1 MPIYEFKC
9 VKCEHFFEL
18 LVICEEEQNE
28 MVCPECHSE
37 DFERVKSTT
46 NYAMTGNTPG
56 ASKGPSAQTRNCSGG
71 SCTTYDI
78 PGPK

>member
-18 LVICEEEQNE
+18 LVISDDDKNE
-28 MVCPECHSE
+28 MVCPKCNSE
-37 DFERVKSTT
+37 DFERVMSTT
-46 NYAMTGNTPG
+46 NYAMTGNSPG
-56 ASKGPSAQTRNCSGG
+56 GSKGPSAQTRNCSGG